1 MTFYDLT
8 GVYGLLRISGA
19 TRLDFVHRM
28 SSGEVRN
35 LTPGQGAQ
43 TCFTTPLARVVD
55 CSIVLCDP
63 DALVLLTGGD
73 NAERLARWLRKYVFF
88 NDEILLTVEP
98 APLISGEFDDA
109 ETPPAP
115 SLGRSAYSHSLTDGV
130 RAVIMPGPLSGV
142 LHIGMPAT
150 ADTRPRAAYDALR
163 VAAGL
168 PGFPAEINDA
178 HIPLETG
185 IWSAVSFS
193 KGCYIGQEIIARMES
208 RNQIARKLVR
218 FDVLRGA
225 VSAGESIG
233 ESGVVTSASAAH
245 ALGYVRSVDLEG
257 RTEFETAHG
266 ALRVAR
272 VVRA

>member
-1 MTFYDLT
+1 VTVYDLT
-8 GVYGLLRISGA
+8 GVYGLLRITGV

-35 LTPGQGAQ
+35 LMPGLGAQ

-63 DALVLLTGGD
+63 DELLLLTGAG
-73 NAERLARWLRKYVFF
+73 NADRLSRWLRKYVFF
-88 NDEILLTVEP
+88 NDDVQLTVEP
-98 APLISGEFDDA
+98 DPPISAEFGL
-109 ETPPAP
+109 ETVLP
-115 SLGRSAYSHSLTDGV
+115 AYSHKPADGV
-130 RAVIMPGPLSGV
+130 RGVQMPAPLPGV
-142 LHIGMPAT
+142 LRLGAPIPADAAT
-150 ADTRPRAAYDALR
+150 RAAYESLR

-168 PGFPAEINDA
+168 PAFPDEINDA

-185 IWSAVSFS
+185 VWNAVSFS

-218 FDVLRGA
+218 FEVVRGS
-225 VSAGESIG
+225 VGVGEAIG
-233 ESGVVTSASAAH
+233 ESGVVTSAAAGH

-257 RTEFETAHG
+257 REEFETAHG
-266 ALRVAR
+266 ALRVAGL
-272 VVRA
+272 VRA